1 MMGTQALA
9 GALAAGAVAMWAA
22 HGCMGSGPAGDSS
35 VDVHER
41 PSHATDGRA
50 PTSPD
55 TVPTV
60 DSRSAADWWNGVIEA
75 AAESVAGIRAAAL
88 QRGLGE
94 MPEVAKTLGNRR
106 GGFAP
111 EVLFPRIPAGV
122 RLAGE
127 EAVVDYLSE
136 RDLSHIRSVR
146 EAPELASEPGNV
158 IFERATANRAR
169 GARHMTNWEWM
180 AATADNAVAGMSA
193 GARVIAKS
201 MVRGVT
207 YGAVLDLPVSATVET
222 LHVRNQRKAA
232 GEAVRD
238 AALDAAGAGAAG
250 LAGAGALAAVGAAGF
265 TVGAP
270 VLVPLAIVGGTAYV
284 WVSSD
289 RIVQALDEESRA
301 AVEAHLTLMQDM
313 IRDHASTIGDGAE
326 SAIEYL
332 QKTLE
337 LALAPV
343 N

>member
-1 MMGTQALA
+1 MQA
-9 GALAAGAVAMWAA
+9 
-22 HGCMGSGPAGDSS
+22 
-35 VDVHER
+35 R
-41 PSHATDGRA
+41 PSEAAQGQVAA
-50 PTSPD
+50 PTETAPAVNSW
-55 TVPTV
+55 
-60 DSRSAADWWNGVIEA
+60 SATDWWNRAIKA
-75 AAESVAGIRAAAL
+75 AGESVAGIRAAAW

-94 MPEVAKTLGNRR
+94 MPEVAKTLRNRR
-106 GGFAP
+106 GSFAP

-127 EAVVDYLSE
+127 EAVLEYLSE
-136 RDLSHIRSVR
+136 RDLSHIRSVN
-146 EAPELASEPGNV
+146 EAPDLAAEPGNV
-158 IFERATANRAR
+158 VFERATANRAR

-180 AATADNAVAGMSA
+180 TATADNAIAGMSA

-201 MVRGVT
+201 MVRGVA

-222 LHVRNQRKAA
+222 LHVLNQRKAA
-232 GEAVRD
+232 AEAVRD

-250 LAGAGALAAVGAAGF
+250 LAVAGVLTAVGAAGF

-313 IRDHASTIGDGAE
+313 IRDHVTTVGDGAGSAVESLQDKLE
-326 SAIEYL
+326 SAL
-332 QKTLE
+332 V
-337 LALAPV
+337 PV
-343 N
+343 K

>member
-1 MMGTQALA
+1 
-9 GALAAGAVAMWAA
+9 
-22 HGCMGSGPAGDSS
+22 
-35 VDVHER
+35 
-41 PSHATDGRA
+41 
-50 PTSPD
+50 
-55 TVPTV
+55 
-60 DSRSAADWWNGVIEA
+60 
-75 AAESVAGIRAAAL
+75 
-88 QRGLGE
+88 
-94 MPEVAKTLGNRR
+94 
-106 GGFAP
+106 
-111 EVLFPRIPAGV
+111 
-122 RLAGE
+122 
-127 EAVVDYLSE
+127 
-136 RDLSHIRSVR
+136 
-146 EAPELASEPGNV
+146 
-158 IFERATANRAR
+158 
-169 GARHMTNWEWM
+169 M

-232 GEAVRD
+232 GEADRD

-250 LAGAGALAAVGAAGF
+250 LAGAGALAALGAAGF

-313 IRDHASTIGDGAE
+313 IRDHASTIGDGAG

>member
-1 MMGTQALA
+1 MTRTQAVAGVLA
-9 GALAAGAVAMWAA
+9 VWVA

-41 PSHATDGRA
+41 PSHATHGRA
-50 PTSPD
+50 PTS
-55 TVPTV
+55 TETIPTV
-60 DSRSAADWWNGVIEA
+60 VSRSAADWWNRAIEA
-75 AAESVAGIRAAAL
+75 AGESVAGIRAAML
-88 QRGLGE
+88 QRGLGD
-94 MPEVAKTLGNRR
+94 MPRVAETLGNRR

-146 EAPELASEPGNV
+146 GAPELATEPENV

-201 MVRGVT
+201 MVRGVA

-222 LHVRNQRKAA
+222 LHVLNQRKSA
-232 GEAVRD
+232 GEAAQN

-250 LAGAGALAAVGAAGF
+250 LAGAGVLTAVGAAGF
-265 TVGAP
+265 TVGTP

-289 RIVQALDEESRA
+289 RIVRALDEESRT
-301 AVEAHLTLMQDM
+301 AVEAHLTIMQDM
-313 IRDHASTIGDGAE
+313 IRDHVTTIGDGAG
-326 SAIEYL
+326 SAIESL
-332 QKTLE
+332 QETLE
-337 LALAPV
+337 SALAPV